1 MGWGGGGGGL
11 GISNSAISRWGE
23 RGRPTTR
30 STSPRD
36 QGVELGFCLP
46 RTQGAVIMLRTDAD
60 SEIDAGIGDIDWAS
74 RALSAGVDIAI
85 ATTTLD
91 YG

>member
-1 MGWGGGGGGL
+1 
-11 GISNSAISRWGE
+11 
-23 RGRPTTR
+23 
-30 STSPRD
+30 
-36 QGVELGFCLP
+36 
-46 RTQGAVIMLRTDAD
+46 MLRTDAH
-60 SEIDAGIGDIDWAS
+60 SEIDAGIGDIDQAG